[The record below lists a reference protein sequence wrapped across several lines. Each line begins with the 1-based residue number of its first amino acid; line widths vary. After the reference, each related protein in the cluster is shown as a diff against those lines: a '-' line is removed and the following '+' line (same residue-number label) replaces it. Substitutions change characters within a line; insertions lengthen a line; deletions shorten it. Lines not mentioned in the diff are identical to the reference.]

1 MIMAVNYLLAIL
13 GGVLL
18 TLMVEYN
25 SKLASYTDPFLAA
38 WIAHGFGFIV
48 SVVLVY
54 VSSIFNKTHKNK
66 NKIPL
71 WYYLGGVPGAFTV
84 VLAAVLVNNGM
95 GLPSAIALMLSG
107 QIIFGMIIDNYGLL
121 DLPVQKINRNSMIA
135 VILVIAGGV
144 LVTIGKNVI

>member
-18 TLMVEYN
+18 TLMIEYN

-48 SVVLVY
+48 SVAVVC
-54 VSSIFNKTHKNK
+54 VSSKFNKTHK

-107 QIIFGMIIDNYGLL
+107 QVVFGMIIDNYGLL

-135 VILVIAGGV
+135 VILVIFGGV